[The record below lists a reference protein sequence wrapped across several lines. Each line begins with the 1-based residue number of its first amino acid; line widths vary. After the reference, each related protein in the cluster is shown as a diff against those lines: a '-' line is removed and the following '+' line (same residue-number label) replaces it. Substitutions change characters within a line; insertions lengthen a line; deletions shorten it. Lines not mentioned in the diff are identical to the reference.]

1 MSIASDV
8 RAFIEKVPINQVF
21 YTRHLLHLGSR
32 SAIDQETYRL
42 VCAAKICRL
51 ADGIFVKRSSDMPK
65 LSMFALAKHKAA
77 AFSKEIVEH
86 GKDIGKKLGI
96 SKKANK
102 KTTFNVSGRASSSFR
117 SHIHKRRIYLKATA
131 ARRFVGG
138 KTKVGKIVRAL
149 WQLGKNNL
157 NAKILKRA
165 TRNFSGKEIRVFHEA
180 AFRVPG
186 WLAEYT
192 NRRVFLSQKL
202 VI

>member
-1 MSIASDV
+1 MSVASDI
-8 RAFIEKVPINQVF
+8 RTFIEKLPLEQIF
-21 YTRHLLHLGSR
+21 YTRHLLHFGSR
-32 SAIDQETYRL
+32 CAVDQETYRL
-42 VCAAKICRL
+42 VDAAKICRL
-51 ADGIFVKRSSDMPK
+51 ANGIFVKCSPEMPR
-65 LSMFALAKHKAA
+65 LSVAELAKHKAA
-77 AFSKEIVEH
+77 AFSKVIVEH
-86 GKDIGKKLGI
+86 GNDICKKVGI

-149 WQLGKNNL
+149 WQLGKKNL
-157 NAKILKRA
+157 NAKILKKA
-165 TRNFSGKEIRVFHEA
+165 TRNFSKKEFREFHEA